1 MVDGK
6 YIVVPLAADGK
17 IAIGPD
23 KRTVGVRVRLIGTLY
38 HEVIMDATR
47 PMFELVAEA
56 KSRLAPHLPKAE
68 SLTGFSVRDL
78 SGPAR

>member
-23 KRTVGVRVRLIGTLY
+23 RRTVGVRVRLIGTPY
-38 HEVIMDATR
+38 HEVIMDASR

-56 KSRLAPHLPKAE
+56 KKRLAPHLPKAD
-68 SLTGFSVRDL
+68 SLIGFAVRDVPGL
-78 SGPAR
+78 AR